1 MIVIPAIDLQDGKC
15 VRLRQGRFDAVTV
28 FNPDPSSQARA
39 WEDAGAARIHVVD
52 LDGSASGSPVNR
64 HAIESIV
71 RCLSVPVQ
79 LGGGIRDRA
88 GVKGYLD
95 LGIHTVILGTLAAKN
110 IGAATEIVEEYPGKI
125 AVGIDARKGWVAVEG
140 WQETTTLKATQLAAA
155 FSRVQPSHF
164 IYTDIEKD
172 GMMQGPNIEST
183 REFAL
188 STPVPVV
195 LSGGVSSLED
205 VRAVLGLDESGVA
218 GMIIGRAL
226 YDGSLDL
233 RAAIALAEREQNAS

>member
-1 MIVIPAIDLQDGKC
+1 MIIIPAIDLKDGKC

-64 HAIESIV
+64 RAIERIV
-71 RCLSVPVQ
+71 ACVNVPVQ

-110 IGAATEIVEEYPGKI
+110 IGAATKIVEEFPDKV
-125 AVGIDARKGWVAVEG
+125 AVGIDAKRGWVAAEG
-140 WQETTTLKATQLAAA
+140 WQETTALKATQLVAA
-155 FSRVQPSHF
+155 FSGIQPSHF

-188 STPVPVV
+188 STTVPVI

-205 VRAVLGLDESGVA
+205 VRAVLGLDECGVA

-233 RAAIALAEREQNAS
+233 RAAIAMSERERNAG

>member
-1 MIVIPAIDLQDGKC
+1 MIVIPAIDLKDGQC

-28 FNPDPSSQARA
+28 FNPDPSSQARV

-64 HAIESIV
+64 HAIERIV
-71 RCLSVPVQ
+71 ACVSVPVQ

-95 LGIHTVILGTLAAKN
+95 LGIDTVILGTLAAKN
-110 IGAATEIVEEYPGKI
+110 IGTATEIVEEYPGKI
-125 AVGIDARKGWVAVEG
+125 AVGIDAKNGWVAVEG
-140 WQETTTLKATQLAAA
+140 WQETTTLKATQLAAS
-155 FSRVQPSHF
+155 FSRVKPSHF

-188 STPVPVV
+188 STPVPVI

-233 RAAIALAEREQNAS
+233 RAAITLAERERNAS